1 MIMMKIQIG
10 STNMI
15 ETALAAAIAFISTNI
30 DDLFVIMLLFTQA
43 GSSLRSSDI
52 YKGQFA
58 GIAALT
64 SLSMIAA
71 AGISVF
77 PLEYIGLLGLVPIIL
92 GIRLAAVELSG
103 KHRIEAEDEKSESKG
118 LGIAERLSRRLSFFA
133 RPQVLGVMSMTI
145 AGGGDNIGIY
155 VPMLAGMNAA
165 ELASTATIFIALTFI
180 WCRIGSTLS
189 AHPLL
194 RRVIRRY
201 EKILVPV
208 VFVCIGVYIIVE
220 NGTLNLFLK

>member
-1 MIMMKIQIG
+1 MM
-10 STNMI
+10 

-52 YKGQFA
+52 YKGQLV

-64 SLSMIAA
+64 TVSMIAA
-71 AGISVF
+71 AGMSVF

-103 KHRIEAEDEKSESKG
+103 KRRAEGEYEKSESKG
-118 LGIAERLSRRLSFFA
+118 FGIAEGISRRLSFFA
-133 RPQVLGVMSMTI
+133 RPQMLGVMSMTI

-155 VPMLAGMNAA
+155 VPMFAGMNAA
-165 ELASTATIFIALTFI
+165 ELAASAVVFGVLTFI
-180 WCRIGSTLS
+180 WCRIGSMLS
-189 AHPLL
+189 THPLL
-194 RRVIRRY
+194 RRIIRRY
-201 EKILVPV
+201 EKILVPA
-208 VFVCIGVYIIVE
+208 VFVCIGVYIVVE